1 MKKVLLI
8 NTKYKIFAG
17 EDSNIEEEINFLK
30 NKYEVSYLEF
40 NNADNLNVFDFFF
53 YFCYKSKIQQNN
65 Y

>member
-30 NKYEVSYLEF
+30 ISMRLV
-40 NNADNLNVFDFFF
+40 
-53 YFCYKSKIQQNN
+53 I
-65 Y
+65 